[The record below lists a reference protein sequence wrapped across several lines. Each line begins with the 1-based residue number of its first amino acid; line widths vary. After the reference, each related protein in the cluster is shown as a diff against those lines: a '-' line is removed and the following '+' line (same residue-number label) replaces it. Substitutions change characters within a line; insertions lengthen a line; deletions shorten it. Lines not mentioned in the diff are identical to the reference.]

1 MLPHRTT
8 IVSTGQVVG
17 LLGSIDIG
25 FVGAPSAVG
34 GVVTIHV
41 TAHPFCDTPRTA
53 TQNAPAVLV
62 SHTKS
67 PSHVSRSVASR
78 SNNASVFVKTSVKG
92 RPARRVVWLTG
103 KS

>member
-41 TAHPFCDTPRTA
+41 TALFCDTPRTA

-67 PSHVSRSVASR
+67 PSHVSRSVALR
-78 SNNASVFVKTSVKG
+78 SNNASVFVRTSVKG